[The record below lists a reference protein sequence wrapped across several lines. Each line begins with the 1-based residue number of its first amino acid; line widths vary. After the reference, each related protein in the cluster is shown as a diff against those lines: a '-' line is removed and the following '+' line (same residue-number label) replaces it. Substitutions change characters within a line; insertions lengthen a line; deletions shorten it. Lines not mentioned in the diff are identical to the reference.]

1 MNKKEVTILVVEDD
15 EIDIDL
21 MTRAFH
27 RAKIGNPMVFARD
40 GEEALEHLRG
50 KDGARPIVERPY
62 VVLTDLN
69 MPRMNGLEL
78 LSELREDPDLANSIV
93 FVLTTSDAD
102 QDRWRA
108 YSQNVAGYILKDN
121 VGDGFLRLIG
131 MLDHYW
137 KIVEFP
143 TEKG

>member
-1 MNKKEVTILVVEDD
+1 MNKKEVTILVVDDD

-21 MTRAFH
+21 MMRAFH

-40 GEEALEHLRG
+40 GEEALEYLRG

-78 LSELREDPDLANSIV
+78 LSELREDSDLANSIV

-108 YSQNVAGYILKDN
+108 YSKNVAGYILKDN

-137 KIVEFP
+137 KVVEFP
-143 TEKG
+143 AEKR